1 MDEITDS
8 IGKLSTTA
16 KEWKPGQSFTS
27 TSKVTS
33 SSSPWGNP
41 NAPSFRAALSSSS
54 SSHGGAGDQK
64 VKPSQ
69 GSFAWDPSKTK
80 EFVPQSARVSQ
91 QQQPQPQPQQ
101 RFQDPSSEQMHNV
114 TAGEQMTHTATSS
127 TTLPAATAVASH
139 PAQTFTSNNP
149 LTQPMHKTIHSLGL
163 PNHTLWSIYRSIA
176 LDCAKEMEPND
187 ARYKAIPPQFVNATP
202 LEESIQNNSSV
213 GSGING
219 TTSSSNAN
227 ITNPNASQTLIR
239 SSFGYHTSIFKVTS
253 TEDGRLYCLRRFD
266 NVKGTNQKI
275 ANTVTNEWTRAMIK
289 RKKGNESGSG
299 KPVLQHPG
307 IVRFVK
313 CFYQVCSREMV

>member
-1 MDEITDS
+1 MRPNQLAIMDEITDS
-8 IGKLSTTA
+8 IGKLSTKA

-27 TSKVTS
+27 TSATTS
-33 SSSPWGNP
+33 SSSPWGTA
-41 NAPSFRAALSSSS
+41 NATSFRAALSSSS
-54 SSHGGAGDQK
+54 SSPSGTGDQK
-64 VKPSQ
+64 VKPTQ

-80 EFVPQSARVSQ
+80 EFVPQSARVQ
-91 QQQPQPQPQQ
+91 QHQEQ
-101 RFQDPSSEQMHNV
+101 RFLDSSSEQMHNV
-114 TAGEQMTHTATSS
+114 TAEEQITQTATSS
-127 TTLPAATAVASH
+127 TTSPAATAVASH

-202 LEESIQNNSSV
+202 LEEHIQNN

-219 TTSSSNAN
+219 TSAGNNAN
-227 ITNPNASQTLIR
+227 VTNPNASQTLIR

-253 TEDGRLYCLRRFD
+253 SEDGRLYCLRRFD

-275 ANTVTNEWTRAMIK
+275 AITVTNAWTRAMINT
-289 RKKGNESGSG
+289 KKGNESGSG

-313 CFYQVCSREMV
+313 CFYQVCLREIG